1 MDRQPHVSTATLR
14 GARAVGIV
22 CATLFLAPVVLSIA
36 FPDLFLYAPFH
47 PIYERMLGTLLGAF
61 GIGILLALRDPVRN
75 AGVFAVIGLSAGSL
89 DAATIYSLVF
99 DRADPVHWIVQVPLL
114 AAVAVA
120 LVVTYTRLRR
130 PHPVIVRIVVA
141 AVALLPLALFA
152 HDAAY
157 HAFIGTR

>member
-1 MDRQPHVSTATLR
+1 VDRQPHISTATLR

-22 CATLFLAPVVLSIA
+22 CAALFFAPVVLSLA
-36 FPDLFLYAPFH
+36 FPDLFLYAPYH
-47 PIYERMLGTLLGAF
+47 RTYERMLGTILGAL
-61 GIGILLALRDPVRN
+61 GIGLLLALRDPARN
-75 AGVFAVIGLSAGSL
+75 AGVFAVIGLTAGSL

-99 DRADPVHWIVQVPLL
+99 DDAASSHWLTTVPLL

-130 PHPVIVRIVVA
+130 PHPVVVRIVIA
-141 AVALLPLALFA
+141 AVALLPVALYL

-157 HAFIGTR
+157 RAFVRP

>member
-1 MDRQPHVSTATLR
+1 VDRQSHISTATLR

-22 CATLFLAPVVLSIA
+22 CAALFFAPVVLSLA
-36 FPDLFLYAPFH
+36 FPDLFLYAPYH
-47 PIYERMLGTLLGAF
+47 RTYERMLGTILGAL
-61 GIGILLALRDPVRN
+61 GIGLLLALRDPARN
-75 AGVFAVIGLSAGSL
+75 AGVFAVIGLTAGSL

-99 DRADPVHWIVQVPLL
+99 DDAASSHWLTTVPLL

-130 PHPVIVRIVVA
+130 PHPVVVRIVIA
-141 AVALLPLALFA
+141 AVALLPVALYL

-157 HAFIGTR
+157 RAFVRP

>member
-1 MDRQPHVSTATLR
+1 MSTATLR

-22 CATLFLAPVVLSIA
+22 CAALFLAPVLLSIA

-47 PIYERMLGTLLGAF
+47 RTYERMLGTILGAL
-61 GIGILLALRDPVRN
+61 GIGLLLALRDPVRN

-99 DRADPVHWIVQVPLL
+99 DGADPVHWIVQVPLL

-152 HDAAY
+152 HDVAY
-157 HAFIGTR
+157 RAFVGSR

>member
-22 CATLFLAPVVLSIA
+22 CAALFFAPVVLSIA

-47 PIYERMLGTLLGAF
+47 RTYERMLGTILGAL
-61 GIGILLALRDPVRN
+61 GIGLLLALRDPARN
-75 AGVFAVIGLSAGSL
+75 AGVFAVVGLTAGSL

-99 DRADPVHWIVQVPLL
+99 DAAAPSHWLTTVPLL

-130 PHPVIVRIVVA
+130 PHPVVVRIVIA
-141 AVALLPLALFA
+141 AVVLLPVALYL

-157 HAFIGTR
+157 RAFVRP